1 MDTAALSTDDLRDD
15 DWQSSADTVFEDSY
29 LHDVQDATSAVIVVD
44 TDDEDEDW
52 IVVDTDDDPPTDVF
66 PVVVLPTVE
75 EERTAELA
83 RRGKQSLALA
93 GSHGWRLVV
102 AVFDL
107 GKVLAALLVVAAR
120 RFGALAWRYGTWAKD
135 LAVYYGSRG
144 WAATVTGAAWTW
156 AAAKHYGSRGWAA
169 TVTGSRRGALA
180 AARIAGATG
189 SALARGGSRGWSATV
204 TGSRAAAS
212 TIHRRAGAVGS
223 AAARGG
229 SRSLAVTV
237 AGSRNAARV
246 SQQIAESSGS
256 ALASGGSRTQA
267 ALVTAGETTKAAWN
281 GARELA
287 SAPDSGSRSVAA
299 VRNAAGSVRTLM
311 SDIVRGVPFTRVSR
325 PDRPPAV
332 TLAVYLLLA
341 LAYAAVLIPVGAA
354 VLAILSLALE
364 YWTLTLALLPT
375 LIMAVSFVEEMRE
388 QGAQD

>member
-52 IVVDTDDDPPTDVF
+52 FVVDTDDDPPTDVF

-135 LAVYYGSRG
+135 LAVY
-144 WAATVTGAAWTW
+144 
-156 AAAKHYGSRGWAA
+156 YGSRGWAA